1 MGLVKIIKYIHTYIF
16 LLYSWHME
24 VPKLGVKLELQLL
37 VYTTALAA
45 WDPSYICNLHHG
57 SQQRWFPNPLARLG
71 FELTSS
77 WILVRLVISETH
89 NENSLKD
96 VIFFFFLLFRATLV
110 TYRVE
115 VKSEL

>member
-16 LLYSWHME
+16 LLYSWHIE

-45 WDPSYICNLHHG
+45 WDPSCICNLHHG

-77 WILVRLVISETH
+77 LILVSFFISEMH

-96 VIFFFFLLFRATLV
+96 VTFFFFFAF
-110 TYRVE
+110 
-115 VKSEL
+115 